1 MPERLTH
8 FPPVARADAKFLILG
23 TFPGEKSLAVGQYYA
38 DSRNQFWRIMDAV
51 LGISETDYDAR
62 LNALQNNHIALW
74 DVLKHCTRE
83 SSADKKIKNEEP
95 ADFQTFFDAHPQIE
109 KILFNGKK
117 DACEYYDKLVRPH
130 LSARHQNLMR
140 ETLQS
145 SSSVNTTL
153 RLEEKTRLWREA
165 LG

>member
-23 TFPGEKSLAVGQYYA
+23 SMPGEKSLAVGQYYA
-38 DSRNQFWRIMDAV
+38 QPRNQFWRIMEAV
-51 LGISETDYDAR
+51 LGISETNYAAR

-74 DVLKHCTRE
+74 DVLKYCTRKG
-83 SSADKKIKNEEP
+83 SLDANIKNEEP

-109 KILFNGKK
+109 KILFNGQKAGK
-117 DACEYYDKLVRPH
+117 AFDKPVRPH

-140 ETLQS
+140 ETLPS
-145 SSSVNTTL
+145 TSANATM
-153 RLEEKTRLWREA
+153 RLEEKIRLWREA
-165 LG
+165 LE